1 MAAVSGQV
9 HQLVGGVVE
18 HRGID
23 DTDLSDEQKLLQRL
37 YGLNIMRM
45 EGLDPD
51 VNLWTVGA
59 ASLP

>member
-1 MAAVSGQV
+1 
-9 HQLVGGVVE
+9 VE
-18 HRGID
+18 HRGVD

-37 YGLNIMRM
+37 YGLNIMRL